1 MNVLVKGMNV
11 VKEGEFDT
19 SRHVLM
25 KVDVEEKKVV
35 AHILCKRE
43 EFIDKFHKTV
53 RALGK
58 QFSGYTVEAV
68 CPLAFGHKMIMT
80 ARIY

>member
-1 MNVLVKGMNV
+1 MNVLVRKNAMEKV
-11 VKEGEFDT
+11 EFDT
-19 SRHVLM
+19 SRHVLLD
-25 KVDVEEKKVV
+25 VDVEEKKVI
-35 AHILCKRE
+35 AHILCKQE
-43 EFIDKFHKTV
+43 DFISKFHKTI

>member
-1 MNVLVKGMNV
+1 MNVLVNGMTV
-11 VKEGEFDT
+11 VKDSEFDT
-19 SRHVLM
+19 SRYVLM
-25 KVDVEEKKVV
+25 DVDLEEKKVV

-80 ARIY
+80 AKIH